1 MTIAQPTAPLWQ
13 QTTFRRHRTGILRAM
28 TLSLLAA
35 TTLVIIAAPALGQT
49 VWTGAQNQNWA
60 TGTNWNTNAAPTA
73 ADDVEITTTTPN
85 TPVIDGISATT
96 NWLRIGTAAGNGS
109 LAIVNGGDLVANNH
123 ISLGD
128 NLGASGL
135 LNISGAGSTIS
146 MPTNGIGIGD
156 YGVGVLNLSNGASIT
171 TNGGIGLG
179 YEVGAHG
186 TLNIDNASYITQ
198 SNLYLG
204 GRGAGQLSLA
214 NGGLLRTINGFV
226 GFEAT
231 GDGSATVDGPGS
243 RWEATGYVTVGSYGQ
258 GQLAIRNGGTVI
270 ADLGLYAG
278 TQIGSTG
285 MVQITGP
292 GSQWRTTA
300 SAEIGSFGQGA
311 LTLADGGTLWVGNTL
326 TIAARAGSTGTLNIG
341 AAAGD
346 AAAAPGTIA
355 NVGTVNFGAGT
366 GTFNFN
372 HTGSNYTFNPN
383 FVGTG
388 TINHLAGTTT
398 LVNNSQLFNGT
409 LNVTGGK
416 LLVNNRIG
424 GVVNVSG
431 GGIFGGNAE
440 AIGPLLNI
448 QSAGVLS
455 PGNSIGAITTV
466 DVTFSAGSFYDVEV
480 NAAGQADKLNAQNTA
495 QLNGGT
501 VRVSASPDHVLDQA
515 YSILFARAG
524 VTGTFDKVT
533 TSIAFVKP
541 VLTYGLNDVFLTL
554 YNALDMGG
562 IAETP
567 NQQEVASS
575 LDDLGPN
582 NEVVQTFAN
591 ETPEDTLKGFDDL
604 SGEIHPSIS
613 TTLIDGAK
621 IPRDAVLE
629 RSGADDEQL
638 WAIVQGSHLAVAGD
652 GNAAALTSGRFDVI
666 GGIDDHLGDWRV
678 GFLLQGGMQHI
689 SIPDR
694 SSTASIGNPGL
705 GAYARGK
712 WGGTG
717 LDLGGTVTAHDIN
730 TTRNVVIGN
739 FSDQLRAHYLGVT
752 GQLFG
757 RFSQELELP
766 EFTLVPYGEAAYVVT
781 ATNGFTEQ
789 GGPAALTVAGAVN
802 QAVVTTLGFNIE
814 RETVLDDGSTLT
826 FKAGLG
832 WQHIFASKPQT
843 ANILQ
848 GQNFTVTGVGLPQDA
863 LVLDAGLEWQ
873 QSDSTRFGLA
883 YDGTLS
889 QSAQSHAI
897 KANFATEF

>member
-1 MTIAQPTAPLWQ
+1 MTTVQPTAPLWQ
-13 QTTFRRHRTGILRAM
+13 QTTFQRHRTGILRAM
-28 TLSLLAA
+28 TLGLLAA
-35 TTLVIIAAPALGQT
+35 TTLVVIAAPALGQT
-49 VWTGAQNQNWA
+49 VWTGAQNQNWG
-60 TGTNWNTNAAPTA
+60 TGTNWNTNTAPTA

-85 TPVIDGISATT
+85 APVIDGISATT
-96 NWLRIGTAAGNGS
+96 NWLRIGTAAGDGS
-109 LAIVNGGDLVANNH
+109 LSIVNGGDLIANSH
-123 ISLGD
+123 VSLGD
-128 NLGASGL
+128 NPGASGL
-135 LNISGAGSTIS
+135 LNVSGAGSTIS

-156 YGVGVLNLSNGASIT
+156 YGVGVLNLSSDASIT
-171 TNGGIGLG
+171 TNSGISLG

-186 TLNIDNASYITQ
+186 TLNINNASYFSQ
-198 SNLYLG
+198 NHLYLG
-204 GRGAGQLSLA
+204 GRGEGMLTIA
-214 NGGLLRTINGFV
+214 NGGLLRTVNGFI
-226 GFEAT
+226 GYETSGIGAALI
-231 GDGSATVDGPGS
+231 DGTGS
-243 RWEATGYVTVGSYGQ
+243 RWEAAGYVSVGNEGAGKLTV
-258 GQLAIRNGGTVI
+258 RDGGTVI
-270 ADLGLYAG
+270 TDLGIFVADHLG
-278 TQIGSTG
+278 SQGEVQVTGSGSQLRTIGS
-285 MVQITGP
+285 V
-292 GSQWRTTA
+292 
-300 SAEIGSFGQGA
+300 EIGSRGQGA
-311 LTLADGGTLWVGNTL
+311 LTLSGGSMLWVGDTL
-326 TIAARAGSTGTLNIG
+326 TLAKFAPGNGTLNIG

-346 AAAAPGTIA
+346 AAAAPGIIA
-355 NVGTVNFGAGT
+355 NVGTVTFGPGT

-388 TINHLAGTTT
+388 TINHFAGTTT

-416 LLVNNRIG
+416 LLLNNRIG

-440 AIGPLLNI
+440 VVGPLFNI

-455 PGNSIGAITTV
+455 PGNSIGTVNAV

-480 NAAGQADKLNAQNTA
+480 NAAGQADKLNAQNIA
-495 QLNGGT
+495 QINGGM

-515 YSILFARAG
+515 YSILFARSG

-533 TSIAFVKP
+533 TTIAFVKP
-541 VLTYGLNDVFLTL
+541 VLTYGLNEVFLTL

-567 NQQEVASS
+567 NQEEVASS
-575 LDDLGPN
+575 LDDLGPQD
-582 NEVVQTFAN
+582 ELVIPFAD
-591 ETPEDTLKGFDDL
+591 ETPEDTKKGFDDL
-604 SGEIHPSIS
+604 SGEIHASIS
-613 TTLIDGAK
+613 SALIDGAK

-652 GNAAALTSGRFDVI
+652 GNAAALSSGRFDVI

-678 GFLLQGGMQHI
+678 GFLLQGGMQQV
-689 SIPDR
+689 SIPER

-781 ATNGFTEQ
+781 TTNGFTEE
-789 GGPAALTVAGAVN
+789 GGPAALTVAGTVN
-802 QAVVTTLGFNIE
+802 QALVTTLGFNIE
-814 RETVLDDGSTLT
+814 RKTMLDDGSTLT

-832 WQHIFASKPQT
+832 WQHIFADKPQT
-843 ANILQ
+843 SNVLK
-848 GQNFTVTGVGLPQDA
+848 GQDFTVIGVGLPQDA

-889 QSAQSHAI
+889 PSAQSHAL